1 MIEIQNL
8 TAPGVTDISLKL
20 RNGKRYAL
28 VGDETLAREVGA
40 SSILAAVAGCL
51 APDAGCVLVDGYDA
65 AAPKTD
71 IRRRVGY
78 LPPENPLCTD
88 MTVYEF
94 LDFAAEVKG
103 LSGDAARRRIRE
115 LLTRL
120 DLFEA
125 RDRLVSRLPAGDR
138 RLVGVA
144 QAFLTFPHTVLLDR
158 PDEHL
163 SPRQLAAL
171 AELVG
176 AMGEGITVVV
186 ACRDPRAWGNVF
198 DAVIT
203 VTDGTIASVE
213 ELERHAAAASPDEE
227 QQEDEEVGNDD
238 SDL

>member
-8 TAPGVTDISLKL
+8 TVPGVTDISLKL

-28 VGDETLAREVGA
+28 VGDGA
-40 SSILAAVAGCL
+40 SAILAAVAGCL
-51 APDAGCVLVDGYDA
+51 APDAGRVLVDGYDV

-94 LDFAAEVKG
+94 LDFAAEIKG
-103 LSGDAARRRIRE
+103 LDGQTAHRLIRD
-115 LLTRL
+115 LLKAL
-120 DLFEA
+120 GMLEA
-125 RDRLVSRLPAGDR
+125 QDRLVARLPAGNR

-144 QAFLTFPHTVLLDR
+144 QALLASPHTVLLDR
-158 PDEHL
+158 PDEDL

-171 AELVG
+171 ATLVDATG
-176 AMGEGITVVV
+176 QDATVVV
-186 ACRDPRAWGNVF
+186 ACRDPYAWGGVL
-198 DAVIT
+198 DAVIA
-203 VTDGTIASVE
+203 VSDGGIASVE
-213 ELERHAAAASPDEE
+213 ELDRHGAGTFPDKEN
-227 QQEDEEVGNDD
+227 QQDEEVEADG